1 MLNTNIEWIHIPSGI
16 ANIGS
21 SIEEIDSAGEFGRGN
36 YLTVIINYIFLY
48 MYNITGESISLK

>member
-21 SIEEIDSAGEFGRGN
+21 SIEEIDSAGEFWQGKLLNRD
-36 YLTVIINYIFLY
+36 YKLHIFVLV
-48 MYNITGESISLK
+48 